1 MARLPRVHLAD
12 VPEHIIQRGNNRQVC
27 FAGDEDFAAYAHWL
41 KEYADAFGVHIHAWV
56 FMTNHVHLLCTA
68 SDDSGI
74 SLMMQ
79 SLGRQYVRYF
89 NQRYKRSGT
98 LWEGRFK
105 SCLVQKE
112 HYVMAVYRYIE
123 LNPVRA
129 GMVRS
134 PSEYVWSSYAINA
147 LGKQSALCQ
156 PHPCYL
162 ELADSEAER
171 QQAYRDLFK
180 AEVNEALLCDIRSA
194 VKSDM
199 VLGNDRFKQEVAD
212 LTGRR
217 QQMGQR
223 GRSVGWRKQV

>member
-1 MARLPRVHLAD
+1 
-12 VPEHIIQRGNNRQVC
+12 
-27 FAGDEDFAAYAHWL
+27 
-41 KEYADAFGVHIHAWV
+41 
-56 FMTNHVHLLCTA
+56 
-68 SDDSGI
+68 
-74 SLMMQ
+74 
-79 SLGRQYVRYF
+79 
-89 NQRYKRSGT
+89 
-98 LWEGRFK
+98 
-105 SCLVQKE
+105 
-112 HYVMAVYRYIE
+112 
-123 LNPVRA
+123 
-129 GMVRS
+129 MVRS

-147 LGKQSALCQ
+147 LCKQSALCQ

-194 VKSDM
+194 VKSGM
-199 VLGNDRFKQEVAD
+199 ALGNERFKQEVAD